1 MPHRPASSVV
11 SEMAADGGVRAISG
25 FLFQVLVGG
34 ALRAAGECSGYRR
47 RDEPEL
53 DALIEVARVG
63 EVLHEFADEDLALRR
78 IIVDKVGAAGS
89 EITLVQVKFS
99 VAGTARTIFPN
110 EISTIISAFAKAKKR
125 IEETG
130 QAIGGYVLVTNRSL
144 SGSKPTPSGAI
155 ERAILE
161 QLRTVSD
168 AGIADWHDALTH
180 FARQF
185 GRTDQEIANGRQAL
199 LGRIFET
206 TVTGAAKGVIT
217 REDLLECL
225 AGGSAARELLP
236 TRLAAELQQQVRGFD
251 ADVIGSPVQREL
263 MFGIETACAGRA
275 LVVFAG
281 AGGSGK
287 TAALHCWTRE
297 IAARATN
304 SNADPSPLVAVR
316 AAHTLPEDWL
326 CDIVHGW
333 NPALRPASPTEA
345 LDRLTIANRGAVPV
359 LHLGLDGTDE
369 YSADATAYGRV
380 QRITQWFWQEDQN
393 SRRGAPLRARL
404 VVTCRD
410 VESFARDWLSLA
422 RSGGSL
428 SAAKAPIAFIFER
441 FSETELR
448 ELLRANFPELE
459 SHVLR
464 QNREFDASLDEVAS
478 DRFDTA
484 AGPHPIAELLRDP
497 VMWRSFCLVT
507 DNDRARILAG
517 ENSAEL
523 RLVEI
528 YCDRF
533 LVKARSRIGLE
544 VDDLRLALVVIAK
557 RSRHMGRNFRARQ
570 EWQDAAIFACG
581 FSIPQT
587 HKLFREAESG
597 GLIRIEQ
604 VVQWDWRNDH
614 IESFLLSLAESSSL

>member
-1 MPHRPASSVV
+1 
-11 SEMAADGGVRAISG
+11 MAGDGGVRAISG

-34 ALRAAGECSGYRR
+34 ALRAAGECSSYSR
-47 RDEPEL
+47 RDDPEL
-53 DALIEVARVG
+53 DALIEIARVG
-63 EVLHEFADEDLALRR
+63 EVVHEFADEDIALRR
-78 IIVDKVGAAGS
+78 TIIDMAGTAGM

-99 VAGTARTIFPN
+99 VEGTARPIFPS
-110 EISTIISAFAKAKKR
+110 EMLKIISAFAKAKKR

-130 QAIGGYVLVTNRSL
+130 QSIGGYVLVTNRSL
-144 SGSKPTPSGAI
+144 STSKPTPKGAI
-155 ERAILE
+155 EFAIQA
-161 QLRTVSD
+161 QLQTVSD
-168 AGIADWHDALTH
+168 ARIAHWHDALTQ

-206 TVTGAAKGVIT
+206 TVTGATHDAIT

-225 AGGSAARELLP
+225 AGGLAARELQP
-236 TRLAAELQQQVRGFD
+236 TRLAADLQQQVQGFD

-287 TAALHCWTRE
+287 TAALHRWAHE
-297 IAARATN
+297 IAARASN
-304 SNADPSPLVAVR
+304 SDKDPCPLVAVR

-326 CDIVHGW
+326 CDIVHDW
-333 NPALRPASPTEA
+333 NPTLRPVSSTEA
-345 LDRLTIANRGAVPV
+345 LDRLSIANRGAVPV
-359 LHLGLDGTDE
+359 LHLCLDGTDE
-369 YSADATAYGRV
+369 YSSDATAYGRV
-380 QRITQWFWQEDQN
+380 QRLTQWFWQEDQN
-393 SRRGAPLRARL
+393 SRGGTPLRARL

-410 VESFARDWLSLA
+410 AESFARDWLSLA

-428 SAAKAPIAFIFER
+428 SEAKTPIAFIFER

-459 SHVLR
+459 SLVLP
-464 QNREFDASLDEVAS
+464 QNRESDASLDEVAS
-478 DRFDTA
+478 DRSNTA
-484 AGPHPIAELLRDP
+484 TGLHPIAELLRDP

-507 DNDRARILAG
+507 DNDRVRILAG
-517 ENSAEL
+517 EDSAKL
-523 RLVEI
+523 RLAEI

-544 VDDLRLALVVIAK
+544 VDDLRLALVAIAK
-557 RSRHMGRNFRARQ
+557 RSRHMGRHFRARQ
-570 EWQDAAIFACG
+570 EWQEAAIFACG

-604 VVQWDWRNDH
+604 VVQWDWRNDN
-614 IESFLLSLAESSSL
+614 IESFLLSLIESSST